1 MKAKVGA
8 LNKRC
13 AAFSPVGGGGALRP
27 EDAGSSAGGAAPRP
41 PRRLRG
47 RPVSKAHR
55 PRRGTQLWLRSCFDS
70 VLGRRRG
77 SQTGPSSPGHAR
89 RPPLAFAL
97 SLPLQTWHLHLDV
110 TTEEHLPLS
119 PGGLAPIYGL
129 VLLHPRFT
137 KIQTMSKIETAYS
150 PPTHDLQS
158 TSASGARSGE
168 PGAPGDAWG
177 RRGRPGRGGG

>member
-1 MKAKVGA
+1 MRSLQPRGGRGRAAAGGRGA
-8 LNKRC
+8 
-13 AAFSPVGGGGALRP
+13 AAREGLPPARRAGLGAARSLRP
-27 EDAGSSAGGAAPRP
+27 TVRSAAGDTVVA
-41 PRRLRG
+41 
-47 RPVSKAHR
+47 V
-55 PRRGTQLWLRSCFDS
+55 SCFDS

>member
-1 MKAKVGA
+1 M
-8 LNKRC
+8 
-13 AAFSPVGGGGALRP
+13 
-27 EDAGSSAGGAAPRP
+27 
-41 PRRLRG
+41 
-47 RPVSKAHR
+47 
-55 PRRGTQLWLRSCFDS
+55 WLRSCFDS

-150 PPTHDLQS
+150 PPTHDPQS

-168 PGAPGDAWG
+168 PRAPGDAWG
-177 RRGRPGRGGG
+177 RRGRPGRGGGECPGCPAEDSPKGPALICMRHFLYFVSAPTPLPI